1 MSYSK
6 RAYKWEL
13 CSPLGAIFHAAFS
26 LERGSLF
33 SNIVSRTA
41 DYVNI
46 QIKHAAL
53 NHQLHTKGLEV
64 FDVKGD
70 RNCLFRAISYLLTGS
85 EDADLATLRASIAAF
100 AENLGAVLGGVLNV
114 SAKYHT
120 EHVSEMR
127 TNGVCVGEEAVLIIP
142 DVIQRDI
149 TIYMAFAELL
159 FYKALKWPCHWAS
172 VLYCVLQRTWL

>member
-1 MSYSK
+1 MT
-6 RAYKWEL
+6 R
-13 CSPLGAIFHAAFS
+13 
-26 LERGSLF
+26 
-33 SNIVSRTA
+33 
-41 DYVNI
+41 
-46 QIKHAAL
+46 
-53 NHQLHTKGLEV
+53 
-64 FDVKGD
+64 
-70 RNCLFRAISYLLTGS
+70 S

-100 AENLGAVLGGVLNV
+100 AENLGVVLGGVLNV

-159 FYKALKWPCHWAS
+159 FYRPSSGLATGPPFYIAFYKGLGYDPGHK
-172 VLYCVLQRTWL
+172 